1 MFILIESKPAIS
13 ATPYMWSRF
22 VHFFSPIYNHT
33 LMGAVFVHF
42 FSPLQSTPYMWS
54 SICELLAL
62 VTLWLRY
69 NLVFHQSQN
78 PINIGLQIMTEYVR
92 HLHCCKSF
100 ELCQSNLGLQG
111 WLIQPSPCI
120 GGARI
125 QCVRIIVRVLED
137 CEERAGLWYI
147 ESPCEHF

>member
-1 MFILIESKPAIS
+1 MLILIESKPAIS

-100 ELCQSNLGLQG
+100 ELCHSNLGHQG
-111 WLIQPSPCI
+111 WMIQSSPCVGYNVRGSLSGSWKI
-120 GGARI
+120 EKKGQDCDRI
-125 QCVRIIVRVLED
+125 T
-137 CEERAGLWYI
+137 
-147 ESPCEHF
+147 F